1 MQLAIADVE
10 KSPQTASRNVIGARV
25 REARRRPSLQLS
37 QVRLSKCLEDTGIMV
52 CRTMVSKIESGER
65 YVADYEL
72 IALAKCLEV
81 STAWL
86 LGETRFYRG
95 HRSSRRLS

>member
-1 MQLAIADVE
+1 MK
-10 KSPQTASRNVIGARV
+10 KSPTATRKNVVGLRV
-25 REARRRPSLQLS
+25 RQARERPSLRFSQAQLS
-37 QVRLSKCLEDTGIMV
+37 ECLKSSGVVV

-72 IALAKCLEV
+72 IALAKCLKV

-86 LGETRFYRG
+86 LGETESYGG
-95 HRSSRRLS
+95 HRRSRK

>member
-1 MQLAIADVE
+1 MDKNIV
-10 KSPQTASRNVIGARV
+10 GARV
-25 REARRRPSLQLS
+25 REARQRPSVQFS
-37 QVRLSKCLEDTGIMV
+37 QVRLSKCLENLGIAV

-72 IALAKCLEV
+72 IALAKCLYV

-86 LGETRFYRG
+86 LGETKSYKGRQRT
-95 HRSSRRLS
+95 R

>member
-1 MQLAIADVE
+1 M
-10 KSPQTASRNVIGARV
+10 KKPSPATRKNVVGLRV
-25 REARRRPSLQLS
+25 RQARDRPSLQFSQAQLS
-37 QVRLSKCLEDTGIMV
+37 ECLKSTGIAV

-72 IALAKCLEV
+72 VALARCLNV

-86 LGETRFYRG
+86 LGETESYGG
-95 HRSSRRLS
+95 HRRPRQRT